1 MPWGEYDYDMG
12 VYSREYG
19 FPVRNSARH
28 SSILSPSA
36 HHRSILAFMQ
46 TTGGKEHI
54 CIRPETQA

>member
-1 MPWGEYDYDMG
+1 MTTIWGYTPGSMASPFEIQL
-12 VYSREYG
+12 VIPR
-19 FPVRNSARH
+19 
-28 SSILSPSA
+28 PSA